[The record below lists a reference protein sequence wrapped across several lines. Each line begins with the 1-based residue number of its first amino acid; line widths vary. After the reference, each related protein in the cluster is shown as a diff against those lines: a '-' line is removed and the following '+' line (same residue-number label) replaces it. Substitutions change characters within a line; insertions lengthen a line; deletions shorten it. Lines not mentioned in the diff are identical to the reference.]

1 MHIPNVFPR
10 ILSESLY
17 KQYVIPPVSINSE
30 KGSAFSGSKSPLC
43 INFLTCLARFFLW
56 LQRNSELSST
66 TQTFTQKKKSSNLQ
80 VQFKSITFY
89 DKVVIYYLGT
99 KKVHDAE
106 NSGKGTKEVH
116 TVWQIKISMQKHTIQ
131 I

>member
-80 VQFKSITFY
+80 VQFKSIIFY
-89 DKVVIYYLGT
+89 DKLVIIT
-99 KKVHDAE
+99 
-106 NSGKGTKEVH
+106 
-116 TVWQIKISMQKHTIQ
+116 
-131 I
+131 